1 MLKRLAVLFLL
12 ALAPWSAPAQTGPQ
26 PTLPQSE
33 LFIESASGRHRFLVE
48 LALTPEQMSR
58 GLMFRTQMAADA
70 GMLFDFRREEPVAFW
85 MRNTILPLDM
95 LFIDRAG
102 RIANIA
108 ERTVPFSEA
117 TVPSQVPVRA
127 VLQLNAGTA
136 QRLGLRVGDR
146 VTHAIF
152 RNN

>member
-1 MLKRLAVLFLL
+1 MLKRLVFVLFMI
-12 ALAPWSAPAQTGPQ
+12 AAPSAWAQVGPQ

-33 LFIESASGRHRFLVE
+33 LVIETATGRHRFLVE
-48 LALTPEQMSR
+48 LANTPETMSR
-58 GLMFRTQMAADA
+58 GLMFRERMAADA
-70 GMLFDFRREEPVAFW
+70 GMLFDFRRDGEVAFW

-95 LFIDRAG
+95 LFIDRTG

-127 VLQLNAGTA
+127 VLEVNAGTA
-136 QRLGLRVGDR
+136 QRLGIRVGDR